1 MAESPIISSMVLEPP
16 DQEDKK
22 NSWDLFPWKDFPGY
36 TQSQRCASTSSWIW
50 QFGYDI
56 EKSDD
61 DTKRRWV
68 CKNAE
73 IHLWNDHKVCDP
85 SGRRKPP
92 SKAKEKTPSR
102 NIAEMMKL
110 NTRDAREQ
118 QIANQIIGRFD
129 RLDFQRLVVSWI
141 INSNSSFRQVKI
153 HTSAP
158 LSNILIHS
166 RILQVYE
173 ENKAEIKRVLAT
185 APGLLHIAFDGWRSN
200 NRHALYGICCYFLN
214 TLGQPGKLVLGLPE
228 LVDRHSGDNIATH
241 VVEVLRSYGITHKV
255 GYFTLDNASNN
266 DTAMEE
272 IGKAL
277 GFEGKTRRLRC
288 FGHILNLAVKALLF
302 GHNSEAFEDDIQGNE
317 ALTRSPTSY
326 GDGKDHKSDD
336 PVVRAKKPLDVIID
350 VVTRWLSTLY
360 MIRRALLLKDFL
372 EDLWYEQKSEWEG
385 LVLRGK
391 KSSNE
396 MPLCLRD
403 ENKLEEK
410 DWAIISLFN
419 EVLQHFEHVLI
430 TLEGDGQQRK
440 RKEGYIGAYGCPWD
454 TLLGYE
460 YLLGKMEVY
469 KAAAHRYPDPEHF
482 KVNINLCWKKLD
494 KYYSRLDETP
504 VYYAAIALHP
514 AYRWGYFEDN
524 YTGLT
529 TSRELSLEI
538 DNAASRS
545 RRNGAYIG
553 IPLTSI
559 VKNLVRPTLLQ
570 PPSSMTTLLQAEDA
584 ASSSTHAV
592 GDEYSDWF
600 RDVHKSDQNILD
612 PISYWYE
619 RREEYPRL
627 SQMALDVLSV
637 LPMSADVERLF
648 STCGRMV
655 RDDRARLDASTIGM
669 TQTVRS
675 WHCGGYIKSTEKL
688 LEDIKVPGT
697 DVLAEMSFA
706 EAREATGGRI
716 TCTVPL

>member
-1 MAESPIISSMVLEPP
+1 
-16 DQEDKK
+16 
-22 NSWDLFPWKDFPGY
+22 
-36 TQSQRCASTSSWIW
+36 
-50 QFGYDI
+50 
-56 EKSDD
+56 
-61 DTKRRWV
+61 
-68 CKNAE
+68 
-73 IHLWNDHKVCDP
+73 
-85 SGRRKPP
+85 
-92 SKAKEKTPSR
+92 
-102 NIAEMMKL
+102 
-110 NTRDAREQ
+110 
-118 QIANQIIGRFD
+118 
-129 RLDFQRLVVSWI
+129 
-141 INSNSSFRQVKI
+141 
-153 HTSAP
+153 
-158 LSNILIHS
+158 
-166 RILQVYE
+166 
-173 ENKAEIKRVLAT
+173 
-185 APGLLHIAFDGWRSN
+185 
-200 NRHALYGICCYFLN
+200 
-214 TLGQPGKLVLGLPE
+214 
-228 LVDRHSGDNIATH
+228 
-241 VVEVLRSYGITHKV
+241 
-255 GYFTLDNASNN
+255 
-266 DTAMEE
+266 MEE

-277 GFEGKTRRLRC
+277 GFEGKTQRLRC

-302 GHNSEAFEDDIQGNE
+302 RHNSEAFEDDIQGNE
-317 ALTRSPTSY
+317 TLDAKAYELWRRKGPVGKLHNLIIWIHRSDSLTNFLRSLQLTAYS
-326 GDGKDHKSDD
+326 KSDD
-336 PVVRAKKPLDVIID
+336 PV
-350 VVTRWLSTLY
+350 
-360 MIRRALLLKDFL
+360 DFL

-391 KSSNE
+391 KSSSE

-460 YLLGKMEVY
+460 YLLGKME
-469 KAAAHRYPDPEHF
+469 
-482 KVNINLCWKKLD
+482 KKLD

-504 VYYAAIALHP
+504 VYYAAIALHL
-514 AYRWGYFEDN
+514 AYRWGYFEDVWADRPDWIQTAKSLVEEL
-524 YTGLT
+524 YRSHYEPRII
-529 TSRELSLEI
+529 SRDRERGEPVTKKRRI
-538 DNAASRS
+538 YRNPFDEYREESRQ
-545 RRNGAYIG
+545 A
-553 IPLTSI
+553 
-559 VKNLVRPTLLQ
+559 PTLLQ
-570 PPSSMTTLLQAEDA
+570 PAPSITTLLQAEDA
-584 ASSSTHAV
+584 ASSSTHPV

-619 RREEYPRL
+619 RREEYLRL

-688 LEDIKVPGT
+688 LEGVKVPGT
-697 DVLAEMSFA
+697 DLLAEMSFA

>member
-1 MAESPIISSMVLEPP
+1 MAESPIVSSMVVEPP
-16 DQEDKK
+16 DQGDKK
-22 NSWDLFPWKDFPGY
+22 TSWDLFPWKDFPGY

-68 CKNAE
+68 CKVCVNSRRPNPHSAASSGTQNAE

-141 INSNSSFRQVKI
+141 INSNSSFRQSEDPYLRAAFEYLNPLVKTTEAHI
-153 HTSAP
+153 THNTVRR
-158 LSNILIHS
+158 

-185 APGLLHIAFDGWRSN
+185 APGLLHIAFD
-200 NRHALYGICCYFLN
+200 
-214 TLGQPGKLVLGLPE
+214 
-228 LVDRHSGDNIATH
+228 
-241 VVEVLRSYGITHKV
+241 
-255 GYFTLDNASNN
+255 
-266 DTAMEE
+266 
-272 IGKAL
+272 
-277 GFEGKTRRLRC
+277 
-288 FGHILNLAVKALLF
+288 ALLF

-317 ALTRSPTSY
+317 TLDAKAHELWRRKGPVGKLHNLIFWIHRSDSLTNLLRSLQLTAYS
-326 GDGKDHKSDD
+326 KSDD

-350 VVTRWLSTLY
+350 VITRWLSTLY

-391 KSSNE
+391 KSSSE

-440 RKEGYIGAYGCPWD
+440 RKEGYIGAYGCLWD

-514 AYRWGYFEDN
+514 AYRWGYFEDVWADRPDWIQTAKSLVEEL
-524 YTGLT
+524 YRSHYEPRII
-529 TSRELSLEI
+529 SRGRERGEPVTKKRRI
-538 DNAASRS
+538 YRNPFDEYREESRQ
-545 RRNGAYIG
+545 A
-553 IPLTSI
+553 
-559 VKNLVRPTLLQ
+559 PTLLQ
-570 PPSSMTTLLQAEDA
+570 PASSITTLLQAEDA

-600 RDVHKSDQNILD
+600 RDIHKSDQNILD

-688 LEDIKVPGT
+688 LEDVKVPGT
-697 DVLAEMSFA
+697 DLLAEMSFA

>member
-1 MAESPIISSMVLEPP
+1 
-16 DQEDKK
+16 
-22 NSWDLFPWKDFPGY
+22 
-36 TQSQRCASTSSWIW
+36 
-50 QFGYDI
+50 
-56 EKSDD
+56 
-61 DTKRRWV
+61 
-68 CKNAE
+68 
-73 IHLWNDHKVCDP
+73 
-85 SGRRKPP
+85 
-92 SKAKEKTPSR
+92 
-102 NIAEMMKL
+102 
-110 NTRDAREQ
+110 
-118 QIANQIIGRFD
+118 
-129 RLDFQRLVVSWI
+129 
-141 INSNSSFRQVKI
+141 
-153 HTSAP
+153 
-158 LSNILIHS
+158 
-166 RILQVYE
+166 
-173 ENKAEIKRVLAT
+173 
-185 APGLLHIAFDGWRSN
+185 
-200 NRHALYGICCYFLN
+200 
-214 TLGQPGKLVLGLPE
+214 
-228 LVDRHSGDNIATH
+228 
-241 VVEVLRSYGITHKV
+241 
-255 GYFTLDNASNN
+255 
-266 DTAMEE
+266 
-272 IGKAL
+272 
-277 GFEGKTRRLRC
+277 
-288 FGHILNLAVKALLF
+288 
-302 GHNSEAFEDDIQGNE
+302 
-317 ALTRSPTSY
+317 
-326 GDGKDHKSDD
+326 
-336 PVVRAKKPLDVIID
+336 
-350 VVTRWLSTLY
+350 
-360 MIRRALLLKDFL
+360 
-372 EDLWYEQKSEWEG
+372 
-385 LVLRGK
+385 
-391 KSSNE
+391 
-396 MPLCLRD
+396 
-403 ENKLEEK
+403 EEK

-514 AYRWGYFEDN
+514 AYRWGYFEDVWADRLDWIQTAKSLVEEL
-524 YTGLT
+524 YRSHYEPRII
-529 TSRELSLEI
+529 SRDRERGEPVTKKRRI
-538 DNAASRS
+538 YRNPFDEYREESRQ
-545 RRNGAYIG
+545 A
-553 IPLTSI
+553 
-559 VKNLVRPTLLQ
+559 PTLLQ

-584 ASSSTHAV
+584 ASSSTNAV

-688 LEDIKVPGT
+688 LEDVKVPGT
-697 DVLAEMSFA
+697 DLLAEMSFA